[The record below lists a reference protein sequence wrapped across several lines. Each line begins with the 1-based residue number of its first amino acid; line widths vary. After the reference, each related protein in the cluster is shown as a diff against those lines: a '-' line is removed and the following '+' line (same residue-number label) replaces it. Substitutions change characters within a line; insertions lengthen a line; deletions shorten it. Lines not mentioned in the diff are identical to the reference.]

1 MGMVSLFPD
10 FKEFLKLLNSSKVRY
25 LLIGGYAVN
34 FHGHHR
40 TTGDMDLWIAVD
52 SDNAQR
58 ISVALQQFGFA
69 SGTVPPEMF
78 LEKGKIFRFGVK
90 PVRIELLTSPSGIDF
105 EPCYAR
111 RIETEIDGA
120 LVPIVALQDLRQ
132 NKRAAGRPKDQDDL
146 LNLPS
151 A

>member
-1 MGMVSLFPD
+1 MVNLFPD
-10 FKEFLKLLNSSKVRY
+10 FKEFLKLLNSSRVRY

-52 SDNAQR
+52 PDNAHR
-58 ISVALQQFGFA
+58 ISAALQQFGFA
-69 SGTVPPEMF
+69 SATVPAEMF
-78 LEKGKIFRFGVK
+78 LEKGRIFRFGVK

-111 RIETEIDGA
+111 RIETEIEGV
-120 LVPIVALQDLRQ
+120 LVPVVALHDLRQ
-132 NKRAAGRPKDQDDL
+132 NKRAAGRLKDQDDL